1 MNLWEYREYL
11 AFWVIGLVGL
21 AGSAMCSGIETGC
34 YTLNRVRLAL
44 RAGAVPPDSRAV
56 ILSQELS
63 RPDRFVAVCLVSNNI
78 FCYFISLGATSI
90 LGGWEL
96 SDVKLA
102 VVNTVIVAPLL
113 FLFGEAVPKE
123 LFRLEADRLTYRFA
137 RVLHVLRLL
146 LTYVGIVPMFI
157 GLTNLVARV
166 SGTLNSH
173 EPGET
178 KQRIAALLKEGQESG
193 ALSESQ
199 ASLVDRAISLA
210 TLAVRDEMI
219 PWAHVRAIGI
229 DSTPAAVRHLFA
241 TLPHAR
247 LPVTDKAGHVVGIVR
262 QIDLYTRPDAT
273 LRELLLEPARLTP
286 ATSLQ
291 LAIGVLAGNPSR
303 LGIVEV
309 DETPVG
315 MVTAKDLVE
324 PLTGE
329 LPDL

>member
-1 MNLWEYREYL
+1 MNYWEYVGY
-11 AFWVIGLVGL
+11 WITGLVGL

-44 RAGAVPPDSRAV
+44 RAGGVPPDSQAL
-56 ILSQELS
+56 ILREELS

-78 FCYFISLGATSI
+78 FCFFISLGTTAI
-90 LGGWEL
+90 LGQWEF
-96 SDVKLA
+96 SDVRLA
-102 VVNTVIVAPLL
+102 VVNTLIVAPLL

-137 RVLHVLRLL
+137 RILRALRLL
-146 LTYVGIVPMFI
+146 LSYTGLIPMFI
-157 GLTNLVARV
+157 LLTHLVARATGIV
-166 SGTLNSH
+166 ENH
-173 EPGET
+173 EPMGET
-178 KQRIAALLKEGQESG
+178 KQRIADLLKEGRASG

-210 TLAVRDEMI
+210 NLSVRDEMI
-219 PWAHVRAIGI
+219 PWAQVRTIGI
-229 DSTPAAVRHLFA
+229 DSSPAAVRQLFA

-247 LPVTDKAGHVVGIVR
+247 LPVTDRAGHVVGIVR
-262 QIDLYTRPDAT
+262 QIDLYTRPEAT
-273 LRELLLEPARLTP
+273 LRDLLLEPARLTP

-291 LAIGVLAGNPSR
+291 AAIDSLARNTARFGV
-303 LGIVEV
+303 VEV